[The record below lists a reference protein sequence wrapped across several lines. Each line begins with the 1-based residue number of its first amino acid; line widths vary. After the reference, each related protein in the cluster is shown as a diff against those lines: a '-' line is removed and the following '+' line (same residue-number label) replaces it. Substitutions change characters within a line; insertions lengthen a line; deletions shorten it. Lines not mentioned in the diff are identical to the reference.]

1 MKWLRRLALAA
12 GLALVLL
19 IAGLLGLGA
28 LLLTSDRALEI
39 ALTEAGRIS
48 GGAFE
53 AAEVDGNLLGPV
65 QLEQVRI
72 DTPTLQVAID
82 TLRLDWN
89 LPALLG
95 RRLEVAELSADGV
108 SVRQLPGAPEEAPP
122 PDDDVTLQMPGPFE
136 LPLDL
141 ALREVRISDL
151 TYYAGPDAEP
161 QVLHKLQ
168 IDLDT
173 AGPRVLLDTL
183 ELVHPQGRL
192 TGRGWLETQG
202 DWPLMLVLKAD
213 ARPPGYAPL
222 RTALVV
228 DGSLAALRVRQ
239 AAQAPYNVRL
249 TARAESLFD
258 TPVWTAALRLD
269 DLQLARL
276 SESLPAYG
284 TTGTVEARGT
294 GAAANVAAAL
304 AVVGPD
310 AFESQLALQAE
321 GDPDRVRIE
330 SLRVDGTP
338 GTLTG
343 EGVVALAGDTAE
355 LDVRLDWQ
363 NLGWPGVDWSSP
375 TGQAAL
381 TGTPA
386 AWQARLDARID
397 NPRQQAASGR
407 VELAANGDLE
417 QARLESLR
425 AELLDGLIEG
435 NGEIGWAEG
444 MRWDVDL
451 AARGIDPG
459 VAVPDYPGA
468 VDLSLA
474 SSGQSAP
481 VLQAEARLTELGGR
495 LRGQPLAGE
504 ASIRAV
510 ASEVTVEALDL
521 RLGENR
527 VQASGR
533 VDTAAQTL
541 DVQLELAARRLAQIA
556 PPLAGSLTGP
566 LSARGAF
573 RQPRVEADL
582 AGQGLQAGP
591 ARIDSL
597 RLTGIFQPD
606 VQQRSDLTLSAEGI
620 LVQAQSFDRLRLA
633 IDGPLNAHRLSLDVQ
648 GEPLTA
654 SLDARGA
661 ADLETPG
668 WRGELRELSLA
679 LPDQPTLALVAP
691 ARLAVSASRAE
702 IDSLCLRQP
711 TGARLCADG
720 NWQAEGDWAA
730 VLRLSDLDLA
740 AYAALLPETLDLTGS
755 VDLEAQLAGR
765 GSRVTGEITGG
776 SPRLRLAHR
785 DETTIDP
792 ATELLIVDD
801 LALDA
806 RLAPTGAQL
815 RLAARLNETGRLDF
829 GLRLPQFAGEFQNLG
844 TTPLEAALQ
853 LQLDD
858 LGWLPTLAPQLADV
872 SGQIDLDMGLSG
884 SLERPVLAGSAVLE
898 NAALEVPEI
907 GLALSELELIAR
919 AAPDNRLTWTLTAV
933 SGGVLRSDGSLSYVD
948 GELAVEGTLRGNEF
962 QAADLAEARVWL
974 SPDMTFAYA
983 SEAVRVGGELTI
995 PRAEIDPTAGR
1006 GDEQDEAEDGPQIV
1020 TPSADQVILTPEG
1033 EVPADTVAVPVDL
1046 ALRLRVIMGEEVS
1059 FSGYGLNAQIGGS
1072 ILLTDG
1078 PTDLP
1083 LASGE
1088 LSVEG
1093 KYRAYGQRLTI
1104 ERGNILFPGGEITEP
1119 GIDLRAVKSLPDVTV
1134 GVQATGPVQ
1143 TPQLR
1148 LFSDPAMSQSDQLSY
1163 LLFGRPLN
1171 QSASG
1176 EGQALSRAATALGLA
1191 GGERLAQNL
1200 GGRVGLDDIRID
1212 SDGAVDQSELIVG
1225 RYLSPRLY
1233 VSYGIGVFNAIST
1246 LRTRYELSRRWT
1258 LNTETGVES
1267 AADLLYTLER

>member
-12 GLALVLL
+12 GVALALLV
-19 IAGLLGLGA
+19 AALLGLGA
-28 LLLTSDRALEI
+28 LLLTSERALQI

-53 AAEVDGNLLGPV
+53 AAEVEGNLLGPI
-65 QLEQVRI
+65 QLKRVRI
-72 DTPTLQVAID
+72 DTATLQVAID
-82 TLRLDWN
+82 TLRLDWE

-108 SVRQLPGAPEEAPP
+108 TVRQLPGPPVEPPP
-122 PDDDVTLQMPGPFE
+122 PDDDATLQMPGPFE
-136 LPLDL
+136 LPIDL
-141 ALREVRISDL
+141 ALRELRISDL
-151 TYYAGPDAEP
+151 TYYAGPQAEP

-168 IDLDT
+168 VDLDT

-183 ELVHPQGRL
+183 ELVHPQGTL
-192 TGRGWLETQG
+192 TGRGWLETTS
-202 DWPLMLVLKAD
+202 DWPLALVLQAD
-213 ARPPGYAPL
+213 VRPPGYAPL

-228 DGSLAALRVRQ
+228 DGSLAGLRVRQ
-239 AAQAPYNVRL
+239 AAQAPYNVGL
-249 TARAESLFD
+249 TAHAESLFE
-258 TPVWTAALRLD
+258 TPAWTAALRLD

-276 SESLPAYG
+276 SETLPAYDA
-284 TTGTVEARGT
+284 TGSIEANGT
-294 GAAANVAAAL
+294 GATASAAIAL
-304 AVVGPD
+304 AITGPD
-310 AFESQLALQAE
+310 AFASTLDLQVR
-321 GDPDRVRIE
+321 GDPAQVRIE

-343 EGVVALAGDTAE
+343 EGIVALAGAAPD
-355 LDVRLDWQ
+355 LDVQLDWQ
-363 NLGWPGVDWSSP
+363 KLGWPGVDWSSP
-375 TGQAAL
+375 TGQATL
-381 TGTPA
+381 SGTLN
-386 AWQARLDARID
+386 AWQAKLDARID

-407 VELAANGDLE
+407 VELVATGDLE

-435 NGEIGWAEG
+435 RGDIGWSEG
-444 MRWDVDL
+444 VRWDVTL
-451 AARGIDPG
+451 AARSIDPG
-459 VAVPDYPGA
+459 IAVPDYPGA

-474 SSGQSAP
+474 SRGQSAP
-481 VLQAEARLTELGGR
+481 VLQAEATLTELGGR
-495 LRGQPLAGE
+495 LRGQPLAGQ
-504 ASIRAV
+504 ASVRA
-510 ASEVTVEALDL
+510 EGTQVTVEALDL
-521 RLGENR
+521 RLGDNR

-533 VDTAAQTL
+533 VDTGTQTL

-556 PPLAGSLTGP
+556 PALAGSLTGP

-597 RLTGIFQPD
+597 RLAGIFQPD
-606 VQQRSDLTLSAEGI
+606 VQQRSDLTLTAEGI
-620 LVQAQSFDRLRLA
+620 LVQEQSFDRLRLA
-633 IDGPLNAHRLSLDVQ
+633 IDGPLAAHRLSLDVQ

-654 SLDARGA
+654 SLEARGA
-661 ADLETPG
+661 AALEVPG
-668 WRGELRELSLA
+668 WRGELRALSLE
-679 LPDQPTLALVAP
+679 LPDQPALALVAP
-691 ARLAVSASRAE
+691 ARLAVAASGAE
-702 IDSLCLRQP
+702 VDSLCLRQP
-711 TGARLCADG
+711 DGARLCADG
-720 NWQAEGDWAA
+720 NWRAEGDWSA

-740 AYAALLPETLDLTGS
+740 AYAALLPETLDLAGS

-765 GSRVTGEITGG
+765 GSQVTGELTGG

-785 DETTIDP
+785 DEATIDP
-792 ATELLIVDD
+792 TAELLVVDD
-801 LALDA
+801 LAIEA
-806 RLAPTGAQL
+806 SLAATGAQV

-829 GLRLPQFAGEFQNLG
+829 GLQLPQFAGEFENLG

-858 LGWLPTLAPQLADV
+858 LAWLPTLVPQLADV
-872 SGQIDLDMGLSG
+872 RGEVDLDLGLSG

-919 AAPDNRLTWTLTAV
+919 AAPDNRLTWALTAV
-933 SGGVLRSDGSLSYVD
+933 SGGVLRSDGNLRYVD

-962 QAADLAEARVWL
+962 QATDLAEARVWL

-983 SEAVRVGGELTI
+983 GDAVRVGGELVI

-1006 GDEQDEAEDGPQIV
+1006 GDDEAEAEDGPQVV

-1033 EVPADTVAVPVDL
+1033 EVPAETAAVPVDL

-1059 FSGYGLNAQIGGS
+1059 FSGYGLDAQIGGS
-1072 ILLTDG
+1072 VLLTDG

-1088 LSVEG
+1088 LSVDG

-1119 GIDLRAVKSLPDVTV
+1119 GVDLRAVKSLPDVTV

-1143 TPQLR
+1143 TPDLR
-1148 LFSDPAMSQSDQLSY
+1148 LFSDPPMSQSDQLSY

-1267 AADLLYTLER
+1267 AADLLYTLEH